1 MRAVD
6 SGVSGAEPGA
16 EVEGGRVAVEDD
28 DVVCVAVVRA
38 RGGGTDSEGGQGGLA
53 ERVLLE
59 IITATLI
66 IIILLLLPASVERSA
81 SMPNP
86 TLWQSLLGK
95 PSQPYSFPPDNAYF
109 SSKKDMLRIASEAES
124 QRLKQQIQ
132 RIEALQQV
140 PILFTTL
147 FPSSHVKMYQATSG
161 LPSRAGRAYPVTRI
175 DPLTSRNRHNDHHH
189 HREDRTDLEV
199 NDDQFQSVAGTDHR
213 RSVMTDDDDPDD
225 GNMSDNSEEDVFYT
239 PNTSPRMSVASTR
252 SGGSS
257 ARLGR
262 RSPGTSRKSS
272 RRSLKLTAMG
282 RQLSGGPAA
291 NSEASASK
299 TSAASAPLRAPAKAK
314 VEIDSVPDKTHDAIA
329 GQRHQHQKQGTSGKG
344 HTSSI
349 SSLSSTPL
357 DVNSLFSQPMSVS
370 TRASSPPPSDS
381 SWDNERNP
389 GWSGHAHNDQ
399 TRANV
404 DEDWTQDDVWLTPP
418 NDQPASRGFY
428 SKRKPVPPPP
438 PTIPNGNAGPA
449 PPRKSNKI
457 FKAMSKANPSIMM
470 NMTALLEEDED
481 VLTSS
486 NLNSRTYANGLL
498 PQSNVLVVQQESSRT
513 SSKPTVSST
522 NPTPDDSFRS
532 TMHATSTPDTSL
544 GSSKSRDT
552 KYNSNRN
559 SNLRHRRSRSHE
571 DLRSSSRSGSNSR
584 SASVTELAPL
594 PVPYGDLPSQGTPG
608 FTSLVLPR
616 APPPSALTV
625 HSQGPRI
632 EPSTDGKV
640 DLTRSGIAQT
650 TMATVEVVHGLGA
663 TAKTGRGLLGALS
676 RKMSL
681 GRRKTLPM
689 RTNLDR
695 PRARRSEDNTA
706 AAGARELS
714 AHQLLGFTSYR
725 KPPDYVPSS
734 CVLVQVWA
742 VGVDGIDARL
752 VGLRSGARNAVDTLR
767 PTDVMNGHV
776 KKGGSLRWKTVRAA
790 VAPADQDLQQP
801 VVGYIPGRSFVG
813 RVLECGW
820 GVEDDIVK
828 KGDWV
833 VGLLDIR
840 KVSCL
845 LIRVDRGI

>member
-1 MRAVD
+1 
-6 SGVSGAEPGA
+6 
-16 EVEGGRVAVEDD
+16 
-28 DVVCVAVVRA
+28 
-38 RGGGTDSEGGQGGLA
+38 
-53 ERVLLE
+53 
-59 IITATLI
+59 
-66 IIILLLLPASVERSA
+66 
-81 SMPNP
+81 MPNP

-95 PSQPYSFPPDNAYF
+95 PSQAYSFPPDNAYF

-124 QRLKQQIQ
+124 QRLKHQIQ
-132 RIEALQQV
+132 SIEALQQV
-140 PILFTTL
+140 PILLTAL

-161 LPSRAGRAYPVTRI
+161 LPSRAERAYPVTKI
-175 DPLTSRNRHNDHHH
+175 DPLTGRNRHNDHHH
-189 HREDRTDLEV
+189 HREDRTDLEA
-199 NDDQFQSVAGTDHR
+199 NDESVAGTDR
-213 RSVMTDDDDPDD
+213 RISMMTDEDDPDD

-272 RRSLKLTAMG
+272 RRSLKMTTMA
-282 RQLSGGPAA
+282 RQLSGGPATS
-291 NSEASASK
+291 NEASAA
-299 TSAASAPLRAPAKAK
+299 TTGANVPLRAPARAK
-314 VEIDSVPDKTHDAIA
+314 VEIDAVPKKTHDAIA
-329 GQRHQHQKQGTSGKG
+329 GQRHQHQKQGTSGRG
-344 HTSSI
+344 HTSI

-370 TRASSPPPSDS
+370 TRASSLPPSDA
-381 SWDNERNP
+381 SWDGQRNT
-389 GWSGHAHNDQ
+389 GWSGHTHNDSRHE

-404 DEDWTQDDVWLTPP
+404 EEDWIQYDDWLTPP
-418 NDQPASRGFY
+418 NDQAAPRGSY

-438 PTIPNGNAGPA
+438 PPSTIPNGNVGPT
-449 PPRKSNKI
+449 PSRKSNKI

-470 NMTALLEEDED
+470 NMSALLEEDED
-481 VLTSS
+481 VLTST
-486 NLNSRTYANGLL
+486 NSRTYANGLL

-513 SSKPTVSST
+513 SSKPTVSSA
-522 NPTPDDSFRS
+522 NLTPDDSFRS
-532 TMHATSTPDTSL
+532 TLHATSTPDTSL
-544 GSSKSRDT
+544 ASSKSRDT

-571 DLRSSSRSGSNSR
+571 NLRSSSRSGSHSR
-584 SASVTELAPL
+584 SASVTELVSPI
-594 PVPYGDLPSQGTPG
+594 PYGDLPSQGTPG

-625 HSQGPRI
+625 HSQGPRV

-663 TAKTGRGLLGALS
+663 TAKTGKGLLGALG

-714 AHQLLGFTSYR
+714 AHQPLGFTSYR

-742 VGVDGIDARL
+742 VGTDGIDARL

-767 PTDVMNGHV
+767 PTNIMNGHV
-776 KKGGSLRWKTVRAA
+776 KKGGSLRWNIVRAA
-790 VAPADQDLQQP
+790 VAPADQDLHQP

-833 VGLLDIR
+833 VGLLDVR
-840 KVSCL
+840 KVSCP
-845 LIRVDRGI
+845 LIRGDRRI

>member
-1 MRAVD
+1 
-6 SGVSGAEPGA
+6 
-16 EVEGGRVAVEDD
+16 
-28 DVVCVAVVRA
+28 
-38 RGGGTDSEGGQGGLA
+38 
-53 ERVLLE
+53 
-59 IITATLI
+59 
-66 IIILLLLPASVERSA
+66 
-81 SMPNP
+81 MPNP

-124 QRLKQQIQ
+124 QRLKHQIQ
-132 RIEALQQV
+132 SIEALQQV
-140 PILFTTL
+140 PILFTIL
-147 FPSSHVKMYQATSG
+147 FPSSHVKVYQATSR
-161 LPSRAGRAYPVTRI
+161 PGRAYPVTKI
-175 DPLTSRNRHNDHHH
+175 DPLTGRNRHNLNDHLH
-189 HREDRTDLEV
+189 HREERTDLEA
-199 NDDQFQSVAGTDHR
+199 NDDEFQSVAGTDPR
-213 RSVMTDDDDPDD
+213 ISMMTDDDDLDD

-257 ARLGR
+257 ARLSR
-262 RSPGTSRKSS
+262 RSLGTSRKSS
-272 RRSLKLTAMG
+272 RRSLKMS
-282 RQLSGGPAA
+282 RQLSGGPATH
-291 NSEASASK
+291 NNEASASK
-299 TSAASAPLRAPAKAK
+299 TGAGAPLRAPARAK
-314 VEIDSVPDKTHDAIA
+314 VESDSVPEKTHGAIA
-329 GQRHQHQKQGTSGKG
+329 GQRRQHQKQGTSGRG
-344 HTSSI
+344 HTSI
-349 SSLSSTPL
+349 SSLSSTTL
-357 DVNSLFSQPMSVS
+357 DAHSLFFQPMPTS
-370 TRASSPPPSDS
+370 TRVSSPPPSDS
-381 SWDNERNP
+381 SRDGERNA
-389 GWSGHAHNDQ
+389 GWSGHSHHDSRRE

-404 DEDWTQDDVWLTPP
+404 DEWTQDDVWLTPL
-418 NDQPASRGFY
+418 NDQAASRGSY

-438 PTIPNGNAGPA
+438 PSAVPNGNVGPT

-498 PQSNVLVVQQESSRT
+498 PQSNVLVVQQESSRA

-532 TMHATSTPDTSL
+532 TLLATSTPDTSL

-552 KYNSNRN
+552 KYNGNRN

-571 DLRSSSRSGSNSR
+571 DLRSSSRSGSHSR
-584 SASVTELAPL
+584 SASVTELTPL
-594 PVPYGDLPSQGTPG
+594 PAPYGDLPSQGTPG

-625 HSQGPRI
+625 HSQGPRV

-663 TAKTGRGLLGALS
+663 TAKTGRGILGALG

-695 PRARRSEDNTA
+695 PRARRSEDNTT

-714 AHQLLGFTSYR
+714 AHQPLGFTSYR

-742 VGVDGIDARL
+742 VGADGIDARL

-767 PTDVMNGHV
+767 PTNIMNGHV
-776 KKGGSLRWKTVRAA
+776 KKGGSLRWNIVRGA
-790 VAPADQDLQQP
+790 VAPTDQDLNQP

-833 VGLLDIR
+833 VGLLDVR

-845 LIRVDRGI
+845 LIRADRRI